1 MIGSIAKTAAV
12 HGTRL
17 GVAGDILLTDADG
30 NSNIS
35 GADYAI
41 RAFVDEAGQPT
52 NRRQRSSVA
61 Y

>member
-35 GADYAI
+35 GADYA

-52 NRRQRSSVA
+52 HRRQRSSVA